1 MINPIHELEKR
12 LNGGNQY
19 EMAESIGVSPAYLSM
34 VLNGTKPPAKSV
46 LDYLGLERVKL
57 VTYRRKKVRK

>member
-1 MINPIHELEKR
+1 MINPVTELEKR

-19 EMAESIGVSPAYLSM
+19 EMAKEMGVSPAYLSM

-46 LDYLGLERVKL
+46 LDYLGLERVKSI
-57 VTYRRKKVRK
+57 TYRRKRRK